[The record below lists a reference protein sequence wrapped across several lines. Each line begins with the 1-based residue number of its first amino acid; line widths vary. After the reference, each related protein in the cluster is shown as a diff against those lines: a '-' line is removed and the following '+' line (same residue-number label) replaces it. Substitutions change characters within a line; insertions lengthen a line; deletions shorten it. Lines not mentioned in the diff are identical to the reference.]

1 MTKLDAIR
9 ARLAA
14 NPHAS
19 YPELVDPWPAYVA
32 WLVETV
38 DLAVKAIDWFH
49 NAGCTQEGDG
59 CSACAVDA
67 RLEEL
72 E

>member
-1 MTKLDAIR
+1 MTRLDAIR

-19 YPELVDPWPAYVA
+19 YPELLVEPWPEYVA

-38 DLAVKAIDWFH
+38 DELVAELRSCRRLLDNRVGTSAIL
-49 NAGCTQEGDG
+49 
-59 CSACAVDA
+59 A
-67 RLEEL
+67 RLEEP

>member
-1 MTKLDAIR
+1 MTKLAAIR
-9 ARLAA
+9 ARLGDDYKVF
-14 NPHAS
+14 
-19 YPELVDPWPAYVA
+19 YPAEDVA

-49 NAGCTQEGDG
+49 NAGCTQERDG